1 MPRSPVSGV
10 AVRRRMDS
18 GWPSRRWPWPRPCGL
33 ARCGRV
39 RSNRTVQESR
49 CGTSG
54 PDDVGQG
61 RGLPYKQD
69 PLPASDRL
77 RCGVGRRARPSVR
90 SRVAGD
96 ACFLHTRPL
105 ISRQPVPAGN
115 LPKMQSPKMQCVEL
129 FLTPTASCGSEI
141 RWARK
146 SSRICSPAPHHACNR
161 LEIHPHMPRSLH
173 RVQAQTRAGLGGR

>member
-1 MPRSPVSGV
+1 MWERERAQKLIEPRV
-10 AVRRRMDS
+10 AGKVDLITTRVQR
-18 GWPSRRWPWPRPCGL
+18 PRQHE
-33 ARCGRV
+33 R
-39 RSNRTVQESR
+39 
-49 CGTSG
+49 

-96 ACFLHTRPL
+96 ACFLHTRPV